1 MNLFL
6 IIGLFLL
13 GMLSISL
20 VSFFTGRKLRGRF
33 ASNEV
38 PVSVNVFR
46 GSHLIS
52 LALLTEK
59 IALPFGELT
68 NILRNSWQGWDLL
81 IKQGIYL
88 SLFFAII
95 LVVYLVLSWVAAI
108 AFSLMAKGG
117 RLIEEAIEGNISN
130 IMLFA
135 GIQIALVIVVRGAI
149 PDLLSVLIPYPN
161 LPGFH

>member
-20 VSFFTGRKLRGRF
+20 VSFFTGRKLKGRF
-33 ASNEV
+33 ASTEV
-38 PVSVNVFR
+38 PVSVNLLRV
-46 GSHLIS
+46 SHLLS
-52 LALLTEK
+52 LALLTE
-59 IALPFGELT
+59 ILAIPFSELSS
-68 NILRNSWQGWDLL
+68 ILRNSFQGWDLL

-95 LVVYLVLSWVAAI
+95 LVVYLVLSWFAAI
-108 AFSLMAKGG
+108 SFTLFAKG
-117 RLIEEAIEGNISN
+117 RRPIEDAIEGNVSN
-130 IMLFA
+130 ILLFA
-135 GIQIALVIVVRGAI
+135 GVQISLVIVIRGAI
-149 PDLLSVLIPYPN
+149 PDLLGMLIPYPN

>member
-6 IIGLFLL
+6 TIGLFLL

-20 VSFFTGRKLRGRF
+20 VSFFTGRKLKGRF
-33 ASNEV
+33 APSEV
-38 PVSVNVFR
+38 PISVNILRV
-46 GSHLIS
+46 SHMLS
-52 LALLTEK
+52 LALLIEK
-59 IALPFGELT
+59 IALPFSELSS
-68 NILRNSWQGWDLL
+68 ILRNSLQGWDLM

-95 LVVYLVLSWVAAI
+95 LVVYLVLSWFGAI
-108 AFSLMAKGG
+108 SFTLFAKG
-117 RLIEEAIEGNISN
+117 RRPIEDAIEGNISN
-130 IMLFA
+130 ILLFA
-135 GIQIALVIVVRGAI
+135 GIQIALVVVVRSAI